1 MTFFFLLF
9 DDDEDKLSSFVKIS
23 AVVHVE
29 ESLIAFG
36 VERSAV
42 VEVIASYFSNI
53 SSVVVDLHSDV
64 DVVEDIG

>member
-1 MTFFFLLF
+1 M
-9 DDDEDKLSSFVKIS
+9 S

-36 VERSAV
+36 VERSAL
-42 VEVIASYFSNI
+42 VEVIASYFSYI